1 MRLFLYGTLQP
12 DAATPM
18 AAWMGARLALAE
30 PAYAAGRLHGIAHDG
45 GWFPALVRGQG
56 RVSGRLCDLALSA
69 GDQARLD
76 RYEGR
81 EYRRETVR
89 VRTAAGRLVA
99 AQAYLWRGAPPRG
112 ALRIPCG
119 DFLDWLRRHRLP
131 VFSQTACL
139 RA

>member
-1 MRLFLYGTLQP
+1 MDRGAAGSCGTRVC
-12 DAATPM
+12 
-18 AAWMGARLALAE
+18 G
-30 PAYAAGRLHGIAHDG
+30 GRLHGIAHDG

-99 AQAYLWRGAPPRG
+99 AQAYLWRGAPPRE
-112 ALRIPCG
+112 PCVSHAG
-119 DFLDWLRRHRLP
+119 T
-131 VFSQTACL
+131 FSTG
-139 RA
+139 